1 MDDSGRQRAGSFAPL
16 RWLRTKLRQVSARVR
31 EAARS
36 VLAAVREKIG
46 SPARLVKTVFKAI
59 AGEDRGFTFWWL
71 AVTAAVAVAV
81 GLLVA
86 ALLSPVIGIL
96 AALAVGIWMLLRRSR
111 SARSRATVKAGAPA
125 QAAG

>member
-1 MDDSGRQRAGSFAPL
+1 MGDGGRQRAGSFAPL
-16 RWLRTKLRQVSARVR
+16 RWLRTKIRQVTAQVK
-31 EAARS
+31 EVARS
-36 VLAAVREKIG
+36 VIASLRAKLG
-46 SPARLVKTVFKAI
+46 SPVRLVKTVFKAI

-96 AALAVGIWMLLRRSR
+96 AALVVGIWMLLRRSR
-111 SARSRATVKAGAPA
+111 SSQSRETAKAGSPA
-125 QAAG
+125 EAVG

>member
-1 MDDSGRQRAGSFAPL
+1 MDDGGRQRAGSFAPL
-16 RWLRTKLRQVSARVR
+16 RWLRAKLRQVSAQVR
-31 EAARS
+31 EAAGS
-36 VLAAVREKIG
+36 VITALRAKIG

-111 SARSRATVKAGAPA
+111 STQSRKTANAGSPA
-125 QAAG
+125 EAVG

>member
-1 MDDSGRQRAGSFAPL
+1 MDDGGRQRARSFAPL

-31 EAARS
+31 DAARS
-36 VLAAVREKIG
+36 VATAVRAKIG
-46 SPARLVKTVFKAI
+46 SPVRLVKTAFKAI

-71 AVTAAVAVAV
+71 AVTAALAIAV

-111 SARSRATVKAGAPA
+111 SARSRKTVKAGSPA
-125 QAAG
+125 QAVG